1 MCRYGFHSYKLH
13 YLCFNC
19 RKQFKQLEPFQKM
32 GRDLSDRYSHLA
44 SKAEGRYSVPKYHYK
59 YDRNNRIIELT
70 AEERVEYETLRTEY
84 CGDILCPQC
93 RQPMANVGRDIK
105 APKMVD
111 KAAWKALQDSYVLG
125 YNFGSCGCSGPGF
138 VPRDKEQFKAFLEKR
153 LAEYQAYAD
162 KCIKGEE
169 SHYDKFYWFER
180 IDKISAALKNIK

>member
-70 AEERVEYETLRTEY
+70 DEERVEYEALRAEY

-125 YNFGSCGCSGPGF
+125 YNFGSCGC
-138 VPRDKEQFKAFLEKR
+138 
-153 LAEYQAYAD
+153 
-162 KCIKGEE
+162 
-169 SHYDKFYWFER
+169 
-180 IDKISAALKNIK
+180 